1 MDKFTRTLRGYDPV
15 EVNKFLD
22 QVIVQVEKMNNALKE
37 KDAIIEKLKKSGSSN
52 IENIELKEK
61 LKRYESMEN
70 TLNRAIIMA
79 EKTSEQIKINAIK
92 ERDLILDNAKNN
104 ANRIVND
111 ALLKAESTERDAYM
125 LKRNIGVYKRRLK
138 DIIEEQLR
146 MIDEIDKIEL

>member
-37 KDAIIEKLKKSGSSN
+37 KDAIIEKLKKSGGSN

-111 ALLKAESTERDAYM
+111 ALLKAESTERDAFM
-125 LKRNIGVYKRRLK
+125 LKRNINVYKRRLK

>member
-22 QVIVQVEKMNNALKE
+22 QVIVQVEKMNNA
-37 KDAIIEKLKKSGSSN
+37 
-52 IENIELKEK
+52 LKEK

>member
-61 LKRYESMEN
+61 LKR
-70 TLNRAIIMA
+70 LN
-79 EKTSEQIKINAIK
+79 
-92 ERDLILDNAKNN
+92 
-104 ANRIVND
+104 
-111 ALLKAESTERDAYM
+111 
-125 LKRNIGVYKRRLK
+125 NI
-138 DIIEEQLR
+138 
-146 MIDEIDKIEL
+146 